1 MQSLTGAYRAMNSI
15 ERNLAEHQLTVD
27 LVMRQCI
34 PQISAVSKLMISTL
48 KQGGAVFWCGN
59 GGSAADS
66 QHLAAE
72 LIGRFKGDRPPL
84 RSVALSTDSSVLT
97 CISND
102 YSFDAIFARQIQALG
117 RPGDLLV
124 GISTSGKSENVLSA
138 LRAANMLGLQTV
150 GLLGNEGGEAKG
162 VVDQAIIIPSVST
175 ARIQEAHILI
185 GHCLC
190 DLIEEGLGFA

>member
-1 MQSLTGAYRAMNSI
+1 MNWINYNFSEHLQTIALVETQCAKSI
-15 ERNLAEHQLTVD
+15 IAIAECMVNVLD
-27 LVMRQCI
+27 D
-34 PQISAVSKLMISTL
+34 
-48 KQGGAVFWCGN
+48 GGTIYWCGN

-72 LIGRFKGDRPPL
+72 LVGRFKGDRRAL

-97 CISND
+97 CIGND
-102 YSFDAIFARQIQALG
+102 YSFDAIFERQLQALS

-124 GISTSGKSENVLSA
+124 GISTSGNSINVIRSLDTA
-138 LRAANMLGLQTV
+138 KEMGLYTV
-150 GLLGNEGGEAKG
+150 GLLGKDGGKAQYHVDFSI
-162 VVDQAIIIPSVST
+162 VVPSSST

-190 DLIEEGLGFA
+190 DLIEEGLGLNNSLFT